1 MGAAAAAA
9 AAAGDDTAYGYA
21 RSGRVRR
28 MHPVLGEVEIEEG
41 RHVLEVASHVCQHP
55 DGTQR
60 PPHCA
65 PLLFG
70 SQAGRGGAGW
80 VLRRAGSDDELI
92 RGFGRVSDWVQRSL
106 SEYTA
111 VVCGIEDCLAAGVK
125 ELEVH
130 VTGGG
135 GKMIVNQLGSEIAP
149 GAGRHT
155 RNPVAPCRGF
165 VRRVQDLA
173 MEFDSLIVRHRDEV
187 DEQALHLAEC
197 GSGLLRPANDEPEG
211 TVVAPCAALPAL
223 DGVDRVTLTFLR
235 LLARCGEP
243 QYTSFCAGAL
253 AVAVGGAAP
262 AASAATDGGDNV
274 KADTDWP
281 FISELLARHSDPD
294 DTFDINTNIAT
305 VIENIPKMATD
316 MWGKVAYVCAIAMT
330 DTDVDRQVLGCALWQ
345 LLPRLLFAPTGSGWH
360 RSASA
365 LRQRFTAFL
374 CGDWR
379 GLWER
384 SSFFPI

>member
-1 MGAAAAAA
+1 M
-9 AAAGDDTAYGYA
+9 
-21 RSGRVRR
+21 
-28 MHPVLGEVEIEEG
+28 
-41 RHVLEVASHVCQHP
+41 
-55 DGTQR
+55 
-60 PPHCA
+60 
-65 PLLFG
+65 
-70 SQAGRGGAGW
+70 
-80 VLRRAGSDDELI
+80 
-92 RGFGRVSDWVQRSL
+92 QRSL

-223 DGVDRVTLTFLR
+223 DGVDRVTLTVLR

-262 AASAATDGGDNV
+262 AASAATDSGDNV

-345 LLPRLLFAPTGSGWH
+345 LLPRFLLSKQAAVAADIDEIEALTGHDHASSAQAALLLLRYCAAPRLNHLLRAAHPADMKDAAELHAARVEKAASILIDPCNPLCETPEDDPLHVADGYTSAHQAFATH
-360 RSASA
+360 Q
-365 LRQRFTAFL
+365 L
-374 CGDWR
+374 
-379 GLWER
+379 
-384 SSFFPI
+384 

>member
-1 MGAAAAAA
+1 
-9 AAAGDDTAYGYA
+9 
-21 RSGRVRR
+21 
-28 MHPVLGEVEIEEG
+28 MH
-41 RHVLEVASHVCQHP
+41 CQE
-55 DGTQR
+55 
-60 PPHCA
+60 PHA
-65 PLLFG
+65 
-70 SQAGRGGAGW
+70 
-80 VLRRAGSDDELI
+80 
-92 RGFGRVSDWVQRSL
+92 
-106 SEYTA
+106 
-111 VVCGIEDCLAAGVK
+111 CGIEDCVAAGVK

-135 GKMIVNQLGSEIAP
+135 GTMIVNQLGSEIAP

-155 RNPVAPCRGF
+155 RNPAAPFRGF

-173 MEFDSLIVRHRDEV
+173 MEFDSLIVRRREEV

-197 GSGLLRPANDEPEG
+197 GSGLLRPANDEPDG

-223 DGVDRVTLTFLR
+223 DGVDRVGLTFLR

-262 AASAATDGGDNV
+262 AASAATDGGGNV

-281 FISELLARHSDPD
+281 FISELHARHSDPD

-305 VIENIPKMATD
+305 VVENIPKMATD

-384 SSFFPI
+384 SCLGDRRDH